1 MQVALAALL
10 CLASG
15 FALVSLGWSRRG
27 SLASDLLLRGSLAV
41 GYGIGI
47 FSVVYF
53 LALLF
58 GVTNLL
64 LVDVVVLGLL
74 RVVLFARRGRNAP
87 ARTAEVPR
95 EESHEPA
102 WLRRTLTLA
111 FLVALVAAVYS
122 AVMRAL
128 TYPQGEGWDAF
139 AIWNLHARFLFR
151 GGVNWHDGF
160 TSVILWSHPDYPLL
174 VPASVAHF
182 WSFLGRDS
190 AAVPAVIG
198 LAFTF
203 ATAGV
208 LIAGLSILCGRTA
221 AMLGGITLLATPSFI
236 EQGTRQYADTPLSF
250 FILATI
256 VLLSLHDY
264 GVQKNPST
272 GSAGVLALAGLAGGF
287 AAWTKNEGVLFFCAI
302 VLARFVVRADAS
314 SGNWRA
320 RLQGVTLLVL
330 AAAPVLAVVY
340 FFKHFVAPAGGQ
352 ISDSATILHRALDP
366 SRHWAIVQWYVK
378 EFFRFGHWLVIVP
391 GTLLL
396 VGFYFWAGRA
406 DRTEGPSA
414 RASGLALALTLVG
427 YYGAFLIAPYVLY
440 LYLRFSMTR
449 LYLQVWPAAIFLFF
463 LSVRGCSWTA
473 PTTADLASAE
483 AQSSVS

>member
-1 MQVALAALL
+1 MQLALAALL

-15 FALVSLGWSRRG
+15 FALVRLGWSRKG
-27 SLASDLLLRGSLAV
+27 PLATDLLLRGSLAV

-53 LALLF
+53 LALLS
-58 GVTNLL
+58 GVRNLL

-74 RVVLFARRGRNAP
+74 RVVLFARRGRGTP
-87 ARTAEVPR
+87 ARTAEFSR
-95 EESHEPA
+95 EESHGPV

-128 TYPQGEGWDAF
+128 AYPQGDGWDAF
-139 AIWNLHARFLFR
+139 AIWNLHARFLFL

-174 VPASVAHF
+174 VPAAVAHF

-203 ATAGV
+203 STAGV
-208 LIAGLSILCGRTA
+208 LIAGLSILRGHTA

-250 FILATI
+250 FYLATI
-256 VLLSLHDY
+256 VLLSLHDD
-264 GVQKNPST
+264 GVQENPST
-272 GSAGVLALAGLAGGF
+272 PSAGVLALAGLAAGF
-287 AAWTKNEGVLFFCAI
+287 AAWTKNEGLLFFCMI
-302 VLARFVVRADAS
+302 VLARLVVRVDSA

-320 RLQGVTLLVL
+320 RLQGVTLLVV

-340 FFKHFVAPAGGQ
+340 CFKHFVAPSGGQ
-352 ISDSATILHRALDP
+352 VSDQATIVQRALDA
-366 SRHWAIVQWYVK
+366 SRHWAIIQWYVK
-378 EFFRFGHWLVIVP
+378 EFLRFGHWLVIVP
-391 GTLLL
+391 ATLLL
-396 VGFYFWAGRA
+396 VGFYLCAGREPGRA
-406 DRTEGPSA
+406 HAGSA
-414 RASGLALALTLVG
+414 RASALALALTFVG

-463 LSVRGCSWTA
+463 LSVGYGSGN
-473 PTTADLASAE
+473 ASAKGGS
-483 AQSSVS
+483 AR